1 MLADVTS
8 LPVQPD
14 PPVDAPSSGSTVRRA
29 PGRARYDVAA
39 VHAVLDA
46 GWIAH
51 VGIAVDGEP
60 VVIPMVYARHDDR
73 LLLHGSVASRLMRH
87 SGSGLPVS
95 VAVTHVD
102 GLVLARSAFHHSVNY
117 RSVVIR
123 GRARRVTDP
132 EALVDG
138 FARLLD
144 HAAPG
149 RSLDARPPDESETRQ
164 TMLLEVSI
172 DDAAVKVRTGGP
184 IDDEADLALPV
195 WAGVVPLSLVA
206 GTPRP
211 APDLMSDD
219 LVAPRCISLP

>member
-1 MLADVTS
+1 MTS
-8 LPVQPD
+8 LPAPPD
-14 PPVDAPSSGSTVRRA
+14 PKPDAPSAASTVRRA
-29 PGRARYDVAA
+29 PARARYDAEA

-60 VVIPMVYARHDDR
+60 VVLPMVYARHDDR

-149 RSLDARPPDESETRQ
+149 RSVDARPPDESETRQ
-164 TMLLEVSI
+164 TMLLEVPI

-195 WAGVVPLSLVA
+195 WAGVVPLSVVP
-206 GTPRP
+206 GTPLP
-211 APDLMSDD
+211 APDLPAVGLQPPA
-219 LVAPRCISLP
+219 LVTLP